1 MGIVN
6 KVKSLLSTTPASA
19 AEPSPVALTQSQTT
33 QAVKKK
39 VLIVEDDQYIRDLY
53 IELLRT
59 NGYEVFTAHNGE
71 QGLQAV
77 QEYKPD
83 LVMLDL
89 IMPVMDGKTMLH
101 KLRQIP
107 EYYGLPVIILTNSG
121 DADSMTQTQ
130 LYDNAKGFLIKAN
143 TTPDQVLK
151 HIKDLLYPP
160 EEE

>member
-1 MGIVN
+1 
-6 KVKSLLSTTPASA
+6 
-19 AEPSPVALTQSQTT
+19 
-33 QAVKKK
+33 
-39 VLIVEDDQYIRDLY
+39 
-53 IELLRT
+53 
-59 NGYEVFTAHNGE
+59 
-71 QGLQAV
+71 
-77 QEYKPD
+77 
-83 LVMLDL
+83 
-89 IMPVMDGKTMLH
+89 MPVMDGKTMLH